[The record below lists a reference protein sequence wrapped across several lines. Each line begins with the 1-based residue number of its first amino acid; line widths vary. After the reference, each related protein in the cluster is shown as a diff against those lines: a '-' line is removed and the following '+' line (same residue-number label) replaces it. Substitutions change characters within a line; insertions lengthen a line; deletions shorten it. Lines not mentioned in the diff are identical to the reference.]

1 MRNLV
6 IAVALAAG
14 CSNGTAAKGS
24 TTPRPASPHAELAAR
39 LDAVAARALARE
51 GAAVA
56 GFSVAVAWRGDVV
69 LARGYGLADTGKKQ
83 PVTPD
88 SIFRI
93 GSVTK
98 QFTAAAIMK
107 LAAAGKVGLDDEI
120 TRYLPDYPVRG
131 KALTIRQLLTHTSG
145 VKSYTELPWFHQH
158 MHERIPRAELVAKF
172 AAEPLDFDPGARWHY
187 SNSGYYLLG
196 LVIEKASGQSYA
208 DYLEASVFRPAGL
221 AHTSYCPDAQDYPR
235 AAVGYSPKAGK
246 LELPAPLSMDHPF
259 AAGALCS
266 TATDLVTWARALA
279 GHRIVDEAAWK
290 QMTTPVVLADGTKFA
305 YGFGLFFADLSG
317 HPSIGHNGGINGF
330 ASALIVYPADDLY
343 IAVLVNSE
351 GSVADLLSTELA
363 RAALRIPEP
372 RVVDVPIPAA
382 DAAAIA
388 GTYRFEAVGIS
399 VEVHVDKG
407 NVMIR
412 NAGGARSARLQSQGD
427 GNYLVPELKAR
438 VMFEFKGGK
447 VIKMRIEQNGAAIE
461 GNRVP

>member
-1 MRNLV
+1 MRNLA
-6 IAVALAAG
+6 IAVAVAAG
-14 CSNGTAAKGS
+14 CSNGTAPRAA

-39 LDAVAARALARE
+39 LDAVATRALERE
-51 GAAVA
+51 GASVA

-69 LARGYGLADTGKKQ
+69 LARGYGLADVGKKR
-83 PVTPD
+83 PVASD

-120 TRYLPDYPVRG
+120 TKYLPDYPARG
-131 KALTIRQLLTHTSG
+131 KKITIRQLLTHTSG
-145 VKSYTELPWFHQH
+145 VKSFTELPWFLQAK
-158 MHERIPRAELVAKF
+158 EQIPRAELVAKF
-172 AAEPLDFDPGARWHY
+172 AAEPLDFDPGTRWHY

-208 DYLEASVFRPAGL
+208 DYLEANVLRAAGL
-221 AHTSYCPDAQDYPR
+221 ADTSYCPDTQDYPR
-235 AAVGYSPKAGK
+235 AAVGYRSKAGK
-246 LELPAPLSMDHPF
+246 LELAEPLSMDNPF

-266 TATDLVTWARALA
+266 TATDLVAWARALA
-279 GHRIVDEAAWK
+279 GRRIVDEAAWK
-290 QMTTPVVLADGTKFA
+290 QMSTPVVLADGTTFA
-305 YGFGLFFADLSG
+305 YGFGLFFAELSG

-330 ASALIVYPADDLY
+330 SSALRTYPADDLY

-351 GSVADLLSTELA
+351 SSLAELLSTELA
-363 RAALRIPEP
+363 RAALGISEP

-388 GTYRFEAVGIS
+388 GTYRFDAIGIS
-399 VEVHVDKG
+399 VEVYVDKG
-407 NVMIR
+407 HVMIR
-412 NAGGARSARLQSQGD
+412 NVGSARSARLRSQGD
-427 GNYLVPELKAR
+427 GSYLVPEVKAK
-438 VMFEFKGGK
+438 VMFELKGGK
-447 VIKMRIEQNGAAIE
+447 VIKMRIEQGTAIE